1 MAAQEPSPQAVFDA
15 MEQFNKQGNQIFVTL
30 VKGREYPP
38 ATVDVRCRYV
48 ETVGD
53 LRKKVAEKMGC
64 PAEKQLLFYKQRELT
79 PEMDGKTMLDLSL
92 HTGFSVTGYDL
103 VGGRRPP
110 PSLLRPLAPG
120 PPRRR
125 RLTSLRAQRE
135 PPVYFPPVVPSPE
148 GLKVACSMVFP
159 DGVSAPASPPMNPR
173 SQSIPPRPLSANR
186 AARRRRSPT
195 TSSARATW
203 SAPPSPAPA

>member
-1 MAAQEPSPQAVFDA
+1 MAGVKSRPEGLLDMAAQEPSPQAVFDA

-48 ETVGD
+48 ETIGD

-110 PSLLRPLAPG
+110 PSLLRLLATG

-135 PPVYFPPVVPSPE
+135 PPVFFPPVVPSPE

-159 DGVSAPASPPMNPR
+159 DGVSAPASPNESPFPIN
-173 SQSIPPRPLSANR
+173 PPRTPKG
-186 AARRRRSPT
+186 
-195 TSSARATW
+195 
-203 SAPPSPAPA
+203 AP